1 MSINPALGKFKP
13 KTQAAILVGLRVG
26 VRIARRFLSRYG
38 TVAVSGASMA
48 PTLNDGDLVV
58 VKWKPRRK
66 KLEVGNIVVIERD
79 DQPGIQYIKRIT
91 KIEKKRFWVE
101 GDNTEPSIDSRS
113 WGFLTRKEI
122 IGKYLFRYW
131 KSKKF

>member
-1 MSINPALGKFKP
+1 M
-13 KTQAAILVGLRVG
+13 VGLRVG
-26 VRIARRFLSRYG
+26 VRIARRLLSRYG

-48 PTLNDGDLVV
+48 PTLNDGDWVV

>member
-13 KTQAAILVGLRVG
+13 RTQAAILVGLRVF

-38 TVAVSGASMA
+38 TVTVSGASMA
-48 PTLNDGDLVV
+48 PTLNEGDWVV
-58 VKWKPRRK
+58 VRWRPRRK

-101 GDNTEPSIDSRS
+101 GDNSEPSIDSRS

-122 IGKYLFRYW
+122 IGKFLFRYW
-131 KSKKF
+131 KRKS